1 VKSDT
6 LVLGLGAMFMLG
18 LLFAATFAAG
28 YGRAERDCLAAKAC
42 HVVVAEDGTTS
53 VEWGAP

>member
-1 VKSDT
+1 
-6 LVLGLGAMFMLG
+6 MFMLG